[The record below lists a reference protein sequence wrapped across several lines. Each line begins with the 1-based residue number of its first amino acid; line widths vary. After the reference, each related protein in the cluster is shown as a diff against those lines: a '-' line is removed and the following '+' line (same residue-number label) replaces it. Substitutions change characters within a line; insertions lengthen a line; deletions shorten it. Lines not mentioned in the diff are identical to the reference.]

1 MALAVARIPLP
12 LDTTRGVPG
21 AAAGDPADAADRG
34 VSPPAKSA
42 AAPAPAPVFRKFLL
56 E

>member
-21 AAAGDPADAADRG
+21 AAAEGPSDAAAPG
-34 VSPPAKSA
+34 VSRPAKRA
-42 AAPAPAPVFRKFLL
+42 AAPAPAPVFRKFRL